1 MNLLQFLFYLGTIY
15 LIFSFVWQWV
25 FVLPAVILLTAI
37 KFSEGVKLIKILG
50 TYLFVSLVAIL
61 TTTALKENSN
71 IISWVLYPLLGALML
86 FIGFSRSVY
95 ERRQEARA
103 AFDWE
108 EMRKIERDANFD
120 GVVIVGAM
128 VLYFVAL
135 FIPSLSINPLT
146 RWFWEVTDWSLHLP
160 VIGVLIGV
168 IGLLIS
174 ISVAFQGV
182 VVTGV
187 LLNEAFANLK
197 KTLTGKSTNPQ
208 STQVEKKSVEPLVEK
223 SNKSEK
229 YCTSCG
235 KSISLSQKYCTNCG
249 AQLKG

>member
-61 TTTALKENSN
+61 TTTALKENSS
-71 IISWVLYPLLGALML
+71 IVSLVLYPALGALML

-108 EMRKIERDANFD
+108 EMSKIERDATFD
-120 GVVIVGAM
+120 GVVIVGALI
-128 VLYFVAL
+128 LYFVAL

-160 VIGVLIGV
+160 IIGVLIGV

-174 ISVAFQGV
+174 LSVAFQGIV
-182 VVTGV
+182 VSGV
-187 LLNEAFANLK
+187 LVNEALANLK
-197 KTLTGKSTNPQ
+197 KTFSGKSNNPQ
-208 STQVEKKSVEPLVEK
+208 PAQVEEK
-223 SNKSEK
+223 SIEPGLEKSDKSEK

-235 KSISLSQKYCTNCG
+235 KGISLSQRYCTNCG